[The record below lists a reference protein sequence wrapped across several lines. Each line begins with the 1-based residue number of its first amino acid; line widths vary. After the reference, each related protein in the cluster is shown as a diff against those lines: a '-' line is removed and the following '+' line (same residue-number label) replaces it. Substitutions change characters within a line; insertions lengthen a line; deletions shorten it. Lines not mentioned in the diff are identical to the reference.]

1 MKARAIVFEAPDQVG
16 MRDFDLRAPR
26 GDEVVIETAAT
37 CVSPGTE
44 LRRLRGKECVGSA
57 GFPLVPGYC
66 LAGRVTARGPEAAV
80 EQGAAV
86 VTFVSVDAGG
96 LKLGEG
102 GHVSHAI
109 APSTLLARIPDGV
122 DMAGASASV
131 LAGIAFH
138 GLSMARPVPGDKVA
152 VIGLGAIGQMALR
165 LAAAVGADAV
175 GCDLSAGRVDLARK
189 SGARA
194 AKPSAPDALRAAFA
208 PFFPNGAD
216 VVVDCTGSAKALA
229 SGVAVGRSQPWDP
242 LRDAP
247 GVRYVMLGSYEGDFT
262 VSYAA
267 AYAGQCCFMVPR
279 GSQIGD
285 CQHALDMMGRGQLRL
300 ADIIS
305 AVRRPEEAGRTY
317 EELKDPQ
324 GPLVTAVF
332 DWTR

>member
-1 MKARAIVFEAPDQVG
+1 MGLRE
-16 MRDFDLRAPR
+16 FDLRAPR
-26 GDEVVIETAAT
+26 GDEVIVETAFT

-66 LAGRVTARGPEAAV
+66 LAGRVAARGPEAGV
-80 EQGAAV
+80 EEGARV

-102 GHVSHAI
+102 GHVSHAMTP
-109 APSTLLARIPDGV
+109 APLLARVPDNV
-122 DMAGASASV
+122 DMAEASASV

-138 GLSMARPVPGDKVA
+138 GVSMARPAPGERVA
-152 VIGLGAIGQMALR
+152 VIGLGAIGQMAMR
-165 LAAAVGADAV
+165 LVHAVGADVV
-175 GCDLSAGRVDLARK
+175 GMDLSAGRVELA
-189 SGARA
+189 ARGGGRA
-194 AKPSAPDALRAAFA
+194 VKPPAPEGLRAAVE

-216 VVVDCTGSAKALA
+216 VVVDCTGSVRALA
-229 SGVAVGRSQPWDP
+229 SGIAVGRNQPWDP
-242 LRDAP
+242 LRDTP
-247 GVRYVMLGSYEGDFT
+247 GVRYVMLGSYEADFT
-262 VSYAA
+262 ISYAA

-279 GSQIGD
+279 GSQISD
-285 CQHALDMMGRGQLRL
+285 CQRALDMMGRGQLRL
-300 ADIIS
+300 ADVIS

-317 EELKDPQ
+317 EELKDPR